1 MSVLSSNILHII
13 AECLSY
19 QDLTTFAQLNR
30 IANTVASRPELWRR
44 ECLRLFVSELDLF
57 G

>member
-13 AECLSY
+13 AECLTY

-30 IANTVASRPELWRR
+30 VTKHVASRPELWRR
-44 ECLRLFVSELDLF
+44 ECHRLFVSDFDLF